1 MGGEKCVLLSYKGKE
16 REGEDPELSDE
27 RKDYIKKMTTEEGDE
42 NERMVGAKVEGA
54 MSGSAILAH
63 LVLDVL
69 LMWGLSEN
77 CESGTEL
84 DVFSDVRWDKGMTL
98 I

>member
-1 MGGEKCVLLSYKGKE
+1 
-16 REGEDPELSDE
+16 
-27 RKDYIKKMTTEEGDE
+27 
-42 NERMVGAKVEGA
+42 

-84 DVFSDVRWDKGMTL
+84 DVFSDVRWEKGMTL

>member
-1 MGGEKCVLLSYKGKE
+1 
-16 REGEDPELSDE
+16 
-27 RKDYIKKMTTEEGDE
+27 MTTEEGDE
-42 NERMVGAKVEGA
+42 NERKVGARVKAVIWVVQRFLPI
-54 MSGSAILAH
+54 SSY
-63 LVLDVL
+63 VL

-84 DVFSDVRWDKGMTL
+84 DVFSDVRWEEGMTL